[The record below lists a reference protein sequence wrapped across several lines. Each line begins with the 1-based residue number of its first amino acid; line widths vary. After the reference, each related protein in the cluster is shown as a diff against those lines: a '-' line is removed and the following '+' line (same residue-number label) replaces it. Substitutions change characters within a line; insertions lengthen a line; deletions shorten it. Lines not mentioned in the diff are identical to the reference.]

1 MSSRVS
7 ALFTAAAR
15 GNLTAVRLVL
25 EHGDAGGAP
34 AVDARTADAR
44 GDTALHVAAAHMKW
58 PVVSWLAANGADPD
72 ARNVAGHTALDVI
85 PTAEG
90 KDVYVAILARAPSP
104 RANRVARRIAASP
117 ERFRGDDENAKRSTP
132 TSPAREAF
140 ETFAFDA
147 FEARDGLFAVRAGT
161 HRGSPNERT
170 DFGSIAGRSRGRV
183 LFGE

>member
-90 KDVYVAILARAPSP
+90 EG
-104 RANRVARRIAASP
+104 RVRRHFGEGAV
-117 ERFRGDDENAKRSTP
+117 
-132 TSPAREAF
+132 PAREPRREKDRGIPRALPRRRRERRARRQRPRARSHR
-140 ETFAFDA
+140 ETF
-147 FEARDGLFAVRAGT
+147 RDGRAV
-161 HRGSPNERT
+161 HRGPHRGTNERT
-170 DFGSIAGRSRGRV
+170 
-183 LFGE
+183 